1 MKKRF
6 VLLTAL
12 IVIIFS
18 SIAVTPVLAAESVQ
32 PPSTTKAAAKEDT
45 TSQKPAAKA
54 SDIQQQKPTTQPAA
68 KASSKQPQPATAAES
83 VEQEQISTTLQLSA
97 VVPVEFKQTIL
108 VNFISGDKENIMAR
122 LDSPNGYLYSEEGI
136 KPGTYKV
143 DFINIVGE
151 NATDYNIEA
160 SDQVVVKEGTVT
172 KFQMQ
177 LALKPTAKKQ
187 ETPSEKQTQEPT
199 EENMERLLNGTDS
212 NESGFVT
219 TNDTQLSTEEDI
231 TEPVAANKPAEAPSK
246 PKFTIDPTK
255 LKMIIWGGIIAVLA
269 LLVFLYKKL
278 SYKHDYYDC

>member
-1 MKKRF
+1 MRKHF

-18 SIAVTPVLAAESVQ
+18 AIVATPVLAAGEVPS
-32 PPSTTKAAAKEDT
+32 PSTAKKAVKKGT
-45 TSQKPAAKA
+45 TSQKPAAQA
-54 SDIQQQKPTTQPAA
+54 SD
-68 KASSKQPQPATAAES
+68 KQPQPATGTES
-83 VEQEQISTTLQLSA
+83 VGQEQTVTTLQLSA

-122 LDSPNGYLYSEEGI
+122 LDSPNGYLYSEEDI

-160 SDQVVVKEGTVT
+160 SHQVVVKEGTVT
-172 KFQMQ
+172 KFTMQ

-187 ETPSEKQTQEPT
+187 NIPSEKQTKEPT
-199 EENMERLLNGTDS
+199 EESMERLLNGT
-212 NESGFVT
+212 NESGSVT
-219 TNDTQLSTEEDI
+219 TNDTQVSTEENI
-231 TEPVAANKPAEAPSK
+231 TEPVAATKPAETPSK